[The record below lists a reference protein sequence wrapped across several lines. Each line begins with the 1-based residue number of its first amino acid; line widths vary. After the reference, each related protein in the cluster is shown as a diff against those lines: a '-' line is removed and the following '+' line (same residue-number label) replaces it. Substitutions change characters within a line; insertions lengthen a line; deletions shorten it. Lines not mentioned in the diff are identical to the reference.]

1 MEVAPTPIVCQLTG
15 LSTVKL
21 REWTSRRALI
31 PADIPAPKRG
41 APALYSWQTVLVL
54 RLAIV
59 LRDTFHVELTSQKA
73 LFERLR
79 AELQE
84 RSFAALT
91 GKSLVIAGDG
101 QWRIIEP
108 DRLPRHTD
116 DCLILG
122 LDPHLSV
129 IGEVFAMA
137 DLGISRRRKAA

>member
-1 MEVAPTPIVCQLTG
+1 MAPTPIVCQLTG

-31 PADIPAPKRG
+31 PADVPAPKRG
-41 APALYSWQTVLVL
+41 APALYSWHTVLVL

-73 LFERLR
+73 LFDRLR
-79 AELQE
+79 AELHEQ
-84 RSFAALT
+84 SFAALA

-108 DRLPRHTD
+108 GRLPRHTH

-122 LDPHLSV
+122 LDPHLTV
-129 IGEVFAMA
+129 VGEAFAVA
-137 DLGISRRRKAA
+137 HVGASRRRKAA